1 MSDSNVACEHMEAD
15 MRYLSILLASLS
27 LVGCGAP
34 ISNPEPRPVSVI
46 AMSPSI
52 TNLFPTSTPVNSV
65 PFNMTVNGSNFDT
78 AAVVFW
84 NGEAQ
89 RTIFITSNQLMVSL
103 TDTDLQ
109 FAGMVPVYV
118 RSSGLNSNTVEFN
131 VQPQ

>member
-1 MSDSNVACEHMEAD
+1 

-46 AMSPSI
+46 SISPSI
-52 TNLFPTSTPVNSV
+52 TSLFPTSTPVNSV
-65 PFNMTVNGSNFDT
+65 PFTMTVNGSNFDT

-89 RTIFITSNQLMVSL
+89 QTTFVTPNQLMVFL
-103 TDTDLQ
+103 TDMELQ

-131 VQPQ
+131 VLPQ